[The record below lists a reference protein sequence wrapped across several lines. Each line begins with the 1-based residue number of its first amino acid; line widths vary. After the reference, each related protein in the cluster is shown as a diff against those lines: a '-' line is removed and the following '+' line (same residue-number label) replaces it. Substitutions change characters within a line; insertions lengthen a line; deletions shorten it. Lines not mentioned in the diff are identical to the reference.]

1 MDILT
6 LAIAQAIAEAAGGGA
21 PSGVIEELQ
30 AALEQ
35 VSQDVD
41 SLETDASTIDQDGD
55 LATKLLTNALRQH
68 IWQSKDNAPVCES
81 GTVTLTNGRKF
92 PFNNSQVTVSLV
104 NRQPNTDY
112 AVVAA
117 ATTIAGNIGEITIS
131 DKQVNGFKIAF
142 TGGAASAAVKY
153 IVIGGIIK

>member
-1 MDILT
+1 MDMMT
-6 LAIAQAIAEAAGGGA
+6 LARAKKIAQALVDALSEDVTGLSGDVKELADDLGDLGA
-21 PSGVIEELQ
+21 DIV
-30 AALEQ
+30 
-35 VSQDVD
+35 VVD
-41 SLETDASTIDQDGD
+41 ADGD
-55 LATKLLTNALRQH
+55 LAAKLLMNRLREH
-68 IWQSKDNAPVCES
+68 IWQSEDNAPVCES

>member
-1 MDILT
+1 MDMMT
-6 LAIAQAIAEAAGGGA
+6 LARAKKIAQALVDTLGEDVTGLSGDVKELADDLGDLGA
-21 PSGVIEELQ
+21 DIV
-30 AALEQ
+30 
-35 VSQDVD
+35 VVD
-41 SLETDASTIDQDGD
+41 ADGD
-55 LATKLLTNALRQH
+55 LAAKLLMNRLRQH
-68 IWQSKDNAPVCES
+68 IWQSKDDAPVCES

>member
-1 MDILT
+1 MDMMT
-6 LAIAQAIAEAAGGGA
+6 LARAKKIAQALVDALSEDVTGLSGDVKELADDLGDLGA
-21 PSGVIEELQ
+21 DIV
-30 AALEQ
+30 
-35 VSQDVD
+35 VVD
-41 SLETDASTIDQDGD
+41 ADGD

-68 IWQSKDNAPVCES
+68 IWQSEDNAPVCES

>member
-1 MDILT
+1 MDMMT
-6 LAIAQAIAEAAGGGA
+6 LARAKKIAQALVDALGEDVTGLSGDVKELADDLGDLGA
-21 PSGVIEELQ
+21 DIV
-30 AALEQ
+30 
-35 VSQDVD
+35 VVD
-41 SLETDASTIDQDGD
+41 ADGD
-55 LATKLLTNALRQH
+55 LAAKLLMNRLRQH
-68 IWQSKDNAPVCES
+68 IWQSEDDAPVCES

>member
-1 MDILT
+1 MDMMT
-6 LAIAQAIAEAAGGGA
+6 LARAKKIAQALVDALGEDVTGL
-21 PSGVIEELQ
+21 SGDVKEL
-30 AALEQ
+30 ADDLGDLSADI
-35 VSQDVD
+35 VVVD
-41 SLETDASTIDQDGD
+41 ADGD
-55 LATKLLTNALRQH
+55 LAAKLLVNRLRQH
-68 IWQSKDNAPVCES
+68 IWQSEDDAPVCES